1 MIKRISNIKNLGVFK
16 NFSWGGD
23 LPDFKEK
30 NIIYGWNYTGKTTL
44 SRIFSSIK
52 NKQLHLGFL
61 DAEFNLLLTDN
72 SDLKQT
78 DLAINT
84 LSVEVFN
91 SEYIKENL
99 KWDSDENVNGIS
111 FDVGENVTIR
121 EEIEE
126 NLKKIENVNGND
138 TIRGEK
144 DSHQTIINEFTE
156 FETSKFSAEAKR
168 IKNDTFNSLIEF
180 DKRHFNT
187 IKSSVISNLTSHVI
201 TVETELSKI
210 KSTALATNDRQLID
224 IIEFNSQLTNIFE
237 TVEDILKAEPTKTDV
252 ISVLDANSDLYYW
265 AKAGIPLH
273 KSKSKCSFCD
283 SEIRPERIKELNSY
297 FSNAAAKLRERISEY
312 REIVNREKRNLDVIK
327 FPLSKNDFF
336 DNNQD
341 DYQLQLDSFEK
352 IKGQYFDYL
361 NHFITELD
369 RKEKDNIFNSL
380 KTKDFDPSIHT
391 NLEKWIEETNTIIA
405 SHNNFINNFGNEQEA
420 ARTKLK
426 KHQVSQFLIEE
437 DYQTKELEKNYS
449 ERCIKRYNCYVEKV
463 VSRNKTLEAQLKSIV
478 AGQKELDDFI
488 KKILN
493 RDDIVIEVT
502 SDDKFILKRGNKI
515 AEYLSEGEKTAISF
529 AYFLVSLESL
539 HRDNKLKD
547 TIIFMDDPIS
557 SLDGNHIA
565 QVYSLINSFF
575 FRQNEDPA
583 EPTKFVNCFKQLF
596 ISTHNFELFSF
607 LKDSNR
613 INKKNTKEYYY
624 IKRIGKDESEMQ
636 RLPKSLRDY
645 KSEYIYL
652 FDIIHKF
659 FEGGCQESDDKLILM
674 PNAVRRFLEIYTLLK
689 LPDSTDEVDARLKI
703 LMPEPHQLKTLH
715 HFSHFTTFEKVTKHD
730 ELLMNLPEAV
740 QELMTLLGQ
749 DPLHFESLKRAT
761 LTA

>member
-1 MIKRISNIKNLGVFK
+1 MIKKILNIKNFGVYK
-16 NFSWGGD
+16 NFSWGAD
-23 LPDFKEK
+23 MPDFKEK

-61 DAEFNLLLTDN
+61 DAEFKLLLTDN
-72 SDLKQT
+72 SELKHI
-78 DLAINT
+78 DLATTT

-99 KWDSDENVNGIS
+99 KWDSDEDVNGIS

-121 EEIEE
+121 EEIEA
-126 NLKKIENVNGND
+126 NLKKIENVNGNN
-138 TIRGEK
+138 TIRGKK

-168 IKNDTFNSLIEF
+168 IKNDIFNSLIEF
-180 DKRHFNT
+180 DKRHFNA
-187 IKSSVISNLTSHVI
+187 IKSSVISNLSSHVI
-201 TVETELSKI
+201 KVETELSKI

-224 IIEFNSQLTNIFE
+224 IIEFNSQQANIFE
-237 TVEDILKAEPTKTDV
+237 TVKDILKAEPTKTDV

-283 SEIRPERIKELNSY
+283 SNISPERIKELNNY
-297 FSNAAAKLRERISEY
+297 FSNAAAKLRERISQC
-312 REIVNREKRNLDVIK
+312 REVINREKGTLDAIK

-341 DYQLQLDSFEK
+341 NYQLQLDSFGK

-361 NHFITELD
+361 NYFITELD

-380 KTKDFDPSIHT
+380 KTKDLDPTIHT
-391 NLEKWIEETNTIIA
+391 NLNKWIEETNTIIA
-405 SHNNFINNFGNEQEA
+405 SHNNFINNFGSEQEA

-437 DYQTKELEKNYS
+437 DYQTKELDKNYS

-478 AGQKELDDFI
+478 AGQKELNDFI

-502 SDDKFILKRGNKI
+502 NDDKFILKRGNKI

-583 EPTKFVNCFKQLF
+583 EPNKFVNCFKQLF

-607 LKDSNR
+607 LKDSNK
-613 INKKNTKEYYY
+613 INKKNTREYYY

-652 FDIIHKF
+652 FDIIYKF

-703 LMPEPHQLKTLH
+703 LIPEPHQLKTLH

-740 QELMTLLGQ
+740 QELMTLLSQ
-749 DPLHFESLKRAT
+749 DPLHFESLKKAT